1 MDWKKLLSSIPWQ
14 SLLLSVYK
22 DLIRPWIAKMVASS
36 DAKWDDAV
44 FAAADQ
50 LVEKLLGSLAG
61 EKERAVL
68 VAEVSS
74 QAAGISA

>member
-1 MDWKKLLSSIPWQ
+1 MDWKKVLAAIPWQ
-14 SLLLSVYK
+14 SILLSVYK
-22 DLIRPWIAKMVASS
+22 DVVRPWIAKMVASS

-68 VAEVSS
+68 VAEVDP
-74 QAAGISA
+74 QAAGANA